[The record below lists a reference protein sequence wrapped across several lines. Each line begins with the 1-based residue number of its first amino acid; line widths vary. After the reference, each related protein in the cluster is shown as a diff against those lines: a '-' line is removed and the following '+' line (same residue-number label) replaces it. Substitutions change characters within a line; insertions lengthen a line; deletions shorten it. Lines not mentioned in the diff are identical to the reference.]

1 MDSYDIQILNIL
13 QENGKISVA
22 ELARII
28 ELSPTATK
36 ERIKKLESEGIIKGY
51 SAVIDYEKVGFS
63 LISFITVPV
72 GDMTIK
78 EMENHLTGLNEIMEC
93 HKVTGGT
100 CFLVK
105 AITKDT
111 QHLER
116 LIDNINNYAKNTY
129 TYIVLSTY
137 KDNRNIKLD

>member
-13 QENGKISVA
+13 QENAKISMA

-28 ELSPTATK
+28 GLSPTATK

-51 SAVIDYEKVGFS
+51 SAVIDYEKVGYS

-72 GDMTIK
+72 GDLTIK
-78 EMENHLTGLNEIMEC
+78 EMEDHLTSMTEIMEC

-111 QHLER
+111 LHLEK

-137 KDNRNIKLD
+137 KDERNLKLD